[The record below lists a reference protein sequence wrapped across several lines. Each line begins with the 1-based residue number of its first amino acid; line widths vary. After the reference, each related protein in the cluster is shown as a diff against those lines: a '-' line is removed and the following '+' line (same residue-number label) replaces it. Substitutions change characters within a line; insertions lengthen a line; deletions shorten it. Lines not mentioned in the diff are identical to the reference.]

1 MSKNKFWNEHR
12 KSHYSWLLAI
22 FVSLMAAYNVGIATV
37 IPAMV
42 LWAPCTFMI
51 LVVADTVPSQDL
63 LKRALTIFF
72 LPTVILYWFFLV
84 FVFNIKDV
92 IYMIKELVKSLL
104 ALD

>member
-22 FVSLMAAYNVGIATV
+22 FVSLMAAYSVGIATV

-42 LWAPCTFMI
+42 LWAPCTFMV

-63 LKRALTIFF
+63 LKRASNESR
-72 LPTVILYWFFLV
+72 TVV
-84 FVFNIKDV
+84 ARQGVARHV
-92 IYMIKELVKSLL
+92 
-104 ALD
+104 AA